1 MRYEINHRI
10 FGCRNIVGTIH
21 IIYIQRL
28 FPRSHQSFI
37 IEWSYFIYFPVSFIR
52 LAASGI
58 VMTAIYPLELSANT
72 ISCLLRQTDLSFHQ
86 PAHAIFTPR
95 SVHLKLSGF
104 RMQSDASPCTIFSV
118 QQLILPG
125 EFFSIFGD
133 ISPVRTTPILD
144 YIPVGSFPT
153 ITGSDDTHRTRRR
166 IHLPDNLTTFLCK
179 FTGQCTFILQSP
191 YND

>member
-1 MRYEINHRI
+1 MSSHSIIPLPSEESDFPIRHIVIEQYRIAITISLDSRPATPLLKTIRPGMRHEINHRI

-21 IIYIQRL
+21 IIYVQRL

-118 QQLILPG
+118 Q
-125 EFFSIFGD
+125 
-133 ISPVRTTPILD
+133 
-144 YIPVGSFPT
+144 
-153 ITGSDDTHRTRRR
+153 
-166 IHLPDNLTTFLCK
+166 
-179 FTGQCTFILQSP
+179 
-191 YND
+191 